1 MEHKSDGSDGR
12 GGGGE
17 GLIAGSGKRVR
28 GARFDVIHEKEDL
41 ETGAV
46 TAQAEGRHIS
56 SFEIIAASATASKEE
71 DSLQTSF
78 VTDEASFSADEAQ
91 HDIRIG

>member
-1 MEHKSDGSDGR
+1 
-12 GGGGE
+12 
-17 GLIAGSGKRVR
+17 
-28 GARFDVIHEKEDL
+28 L
-41 ETGAV
+41 ETGTV
-46 TAQAEGRHIS
+46 TAQTEGRHIS